1 MKMNIEQANLVP
13 FSVLS
18 TEAEEAKD
26 TSLLVTFNQL
36 MIE

>member
-13 FSVLS
+13 VSVLS

-26 TSLLVTFNQL
+26 TSLLAVFNQL
-36 MIE
+36 MTE